1 MNRESGEFPAGGIG
15 QDVVL
20 IHAASRKKG
29 KKAVRKIEACIGAVF
44 RHLCDGMNQGGVDEN
59 QISSLS
65 GQKRLS
71 ACIVNVP
78 LSTRVNCSSS
88 CQWKSRSQRPGGCM
102 E

>member
-1 MNRESGEFPAGGIG
+1 MQSDQLFLPFGFRVNRESGEFPAGGIG

-29 KKAVRKIEACIGAVF
+29 KKAVRKIEARIGAVF

-65 GQKRLS
+65 GQRKIICLHCQCS
-71 ACIVNVP
+71 A
-78 LSTRVNCSSS
+78 
-88 CQWKSRSQRPGGCM
+88 
-102 E
+102 